1 MAAATSVVLRH
12 PGVRLIGGGWAF
24 FIAENVVISENRE
37 AIIASIGDDHYH
49 HM

>member
-37 AIIASIGDDHYH
+37 AIIASIGDNYYHY
-49 HM
+49 M